1 MNYCYFLLSN
11 MINDNF
17 SLHYSYDPE
26 LQQLIANENLD
37 HEKLRQIVA
46 LSVLDDEELRNHLTN
61 FDIDDVSD
69 VQGWIDNHTRPGYW
83 CDYSFLLSAAN
94 YLKRDLVIL
103 PIDPKDGHGDTG
115 QIVIEARERGGE
127 PLYFLSYTNIHFQ
140 SIRPKPALQ

>member
-1 MNYCYFLLSN
+1 MNYCYFLLFN

-37 HEKLRQIVA
+37 HEKLRQIIA

-61 FDIDDVSD
+61 FDIDDISD

-83 CDYSFLLSAAN
+83 CDYSFLLAAAN

-103 PIDPKDGHGDTG
+103 PIDPKDGHGGTG
-115 QIVIEARERGGE
+115 FIRITPRETSGD
-127 PLYFLSYTNIHFQ
+127 PFYFLYYVGVHYQ
-140 SIRPKPALQ
+140 SIIPVPN